1 MHTTLNEI
9 RKYDPCTSGWKK
21 LLSHLGKTN
30 SDNEPLPFTTILI
43 SNGIRDAIWCLRV
56 LPDYDLKVMEF
67 KLRCA
72 RRVEHL
78 DKSGSARTCLDVVE
92 KFIKGEAAAAC
103 CKSAAAAAAAA
114 TYAYAAYAYADAA
127 DAAAAYAA
135 AAAAAAAAYA
145 AAAAAAAADAADAYD
160 AVAYAYAA
168 AAYAAD
174 AAAAVAYAYAA
185 ADAARKD
192 QLKFLIRILGGK

>member
-92 KFIKGEAAAAC
+92 KFIKGEASAADLQHAAYAAADAAAY
-103 CKSAAAAAAAA
+103 AAAAAAD
-114 TYAYAAYAYADAA
+114 AY
-127 DAAAAYAA
+127 AAAAYAA
-135 AAAAAAAAYA
+135 AAAAAADAADAAADAAAYA
-145 AAAAAAAADAADAYD
+145 AAAAAD
-160 AVAYAYAA
+160 A

-174 AAAAVAYAYAA
+174 AAADAYAA
-185 ADAARKD
+185 AAAEREY
-192 QLKFLIRILGGK
+192 QTAIFREIFGL

>member
-92 KFIKGEAAAAC
+92 KFIKGEASAAC
-103 CKSAAAAAAAA
+103 CKSAAAAAAA
-114 TYAYAAYAYADAA
+114 D
-127 DAAAAYAA
+127 
-135 AAAAAAAAYA
+135 AAAAAYA
-145 AAAAAAAADAADAYD
+145 EREYQTAIFREIFAST
-160 AVAYAYAA
+160 
-168 AAYAAD
+168 
-174 AAAAVAYAYAA
+174 
-185 ADAARKD
+185 
-192 QLKFLIRILGGK
+192 

>member
-92 KFIKGEAAAAC
+92 KFIKGEASAAC
-103 CKSAAAAAAAA
+103 CKSAAADAAADAAAA
-114 TYAYAAYAYADAA
+114 TYAAA
-127 DAAAAYAA
+127 DAAAYAA
-135 AAAAAAAAYA
+135 AYA
-145 AAAAAAAADAADAYD
+145 ADDDAADAVRKEHRD
-160 AVAYAYAA
+160 WCR
-168 AAYAAD
+168 
-174 AAAAVAYAYAA
+174 
-185 ADAARKD
+185 ARLREYLNGECSLSDKASE
-192 QLKFLIRILGGK
+192 GASP